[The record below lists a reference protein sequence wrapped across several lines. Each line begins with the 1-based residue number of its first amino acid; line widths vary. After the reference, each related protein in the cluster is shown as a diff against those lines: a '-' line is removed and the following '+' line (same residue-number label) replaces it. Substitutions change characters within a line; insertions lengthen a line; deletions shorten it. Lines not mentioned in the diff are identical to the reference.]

1 MYVRRDTL
9 EHDNRTDWSN
19 IRRIADYLKAYKG
32 RAVFALVCLIV
43 AKWANIGVPL
53 VLRDLVDSFDKSLQ
67 TLVLPVSLLMAYGAL
82 KLANSLF
89 SELRDTVFAR
99 VRYHAMRQLS
109 NQVLEHLHTLSLR
122 FHLERKTGAISR
134 DLERGT
140 RSVSTMMN
148 FMVFSFIPI
157 FVEFSLVAIIL
168 LVNYDGIFALIT
180 FGTILV
186 YALFTVA
193 ISNWRIN
200 YRHSMNRLDSE
211 ANTQAFDSLINYETV
226 KYFNNEQLELGRY
239 DNTLSKWEGM
249 AVKSQTSMSVLNFGQ
264 SAIIAIGVTIIMFF
278 AANQVVEDRMSI
290 GDLVMVNAFMLQLFI
305 PLGALGM
312 IYRQFKYTLADM
324 DLVFKLLSKTPEIQ
338 DVDEAGDLV
347 VEKGEVQFKNVH
359 FAYQNDRKI
368 LMGIDFTVPA
378 GKTVAVVGHS
388 GAGKSTLARLL
399 FRFYDVGEGQ
409 VLIDGNDVREVT
421 QSSLR
426 KSIGIVPQDTVLF
439 NDTIHYNIQYG
450 NLNASDAQVREAAA
464 MAHIDEFIESL
475 PEAWET
481 KVGERGLK
489 LSGGEKQRVAIARA
503 ILKRPAILVFDEA
516 TSSLDSTT
524 EQAIQRTLKQ
534 ISATTTT
541 LVVAHRLSTVVDADE
556 ILVMG
561 QGNIIER
568 GSHAELIQK
577 NSEYRRM
584 WELQLENNDEET
596 GTTTTKA

>member
-67 TLVLPVSLLMAYGAL
+67 TLVLPVSLLLAYGAL

-239 DNTLSKWEGM
+239 DNTLSEWEGM

-475 PEAWET
+475 PDAWET

-556 ILVMG
+556 VLVMG

-577 NSEYRRM
+577 NGEYRRM

-596 GTTTTKA
+596 ETTKA

>member
-67 TLVLPVSLLMAYGAL
+67 TLVLPVSLLLAYGAL

-239 DNTLSKWEGM
+239 DNTLSEWEGK

-368 LMGIDFTVPA
+368 LMGIHFTVPA

-475 PEAWET
+475 PDAWET

-561 QGNIIER
+561 QGDIIER

-577 NSEYRRM
+577 NGEYRRM

>member
-9 EHDNRTDWSN
+9 EHNNRDDWAN
-19 IRRIADYLKAYKG
+19 VKRIAEYLKAYRG
-32 RAVFALVCLIV
+32 RALFALLCLIV
-43 AKWANIGVPL
+43 AKWANIGIPL
-53 VLRDLVDSFDKSLQ
+53 VLRDLVDNFDKSHQ
-67 TLVLPVSLLMAYGAL
+67 VLVLPISLLLAYGAL

-109 NQVLEHLHTLSLR
+109 NQVLAHLHTLSLR

-168 LVNYDGIFALIT
+168 LANYDGIFALIT
-180 FGTILV
+180 FGTIIV
-186 YALFTVA
+186 YGLFTVA

-226 KYFNNEQLELGRY
+226 KYFNNEKLELDRY
-239 DNTLSKWEGM
+239 DNTLAEWEGM
-249 AVKSQTSMSVLNFGQ
+249 AVKSQTSMSMLNFGQ

-278 AANQVVEDRMSI
+278 AANQVVDGSMSI

-324 DLVFKLLSKTPEIQ
+324 DLVFKLLSQTPEIR
-338 DVDEAGDLV
+338 DVGEPEALSV
-347 VEKGEVQFKNVH
+347 KRGEVVFDNVH
-359 FAYQNDRKI
+359 FAYQGDRTI
-368 LMGIDFTVPA
+368 LQGINFTVPA

-399 FRFYDVGEGQ
+399 FRFYDVTSGR
-409 VLIDGNDVREVT
+409 VLIDGKDV
-421 QSSLR
+421 
-426 KSIGIVPQDTVLF
+426 
-439 NDTIHYNIQYG
+439 
-450 NLNASDAQVREAAA
+450 
-464 MAHIDEFIESL
+464 
-475 PEAWET
+475 
-481 KVGERGLK
+481 
-489 LSGGEKQRVAIARA
+489 
-503 ILKRPAILVFDEA
+503 
-516 TSSLDSTT
+516 
-524 EQAIQRTLKQ
+524 
-534 ISATTTT
+534 
-541 LVVAHRLSTVVDADE
+541 
-556 ILVMG
+556 
-561 QGNIIER
+561 
-568 GSHAELIQK
+568 
-577 NSEYRRM
+577 
-584 WELQLENNDEET
+584 
-596 GTTTTKA
+596 KAVS

>member
-1 MYVRRDTL
+1 MYVRRDAL
-9 EHDNRTDWSN
+9 EHDNRSDWTN
-19 IRRIADYLKAYKG
+19 IKRIADYLKAYRG
-32 RAVFALVCLIV
+32 RALFALACLIV
-43 AKWANIGVPL
+43 AKWANIGIPL
-53 VLRDLVDSFDKSLQ
+53 VLRDLVDNFDKSVQ
-67 TLVLPVSLLMAYGAL
+67 TLVLPVSLLLAYGAL

-157 FVEFSLVAIIL
+157 FVEFSLVAVIL

-180 FGTILV
+180 FGTIVV

-200 YRHSMNRLDSE
+200 YRHSMNRFDSE
-211 ANTQAFDSLINYETV
+211 ANTHAFDSLINYETV
-226 KYFNNEQLELGRY
+226 KYFNNESLELGRY
-239 DNTLSKWEGM
+239 DKTLSEWEGM

-264 SAIIAIGVTIIMFF
+264 SAIIAVGVTIIMFF

-324 DLVFKLLSKTPEIQ
+324 DLVFKLLSKTPEIR
-338 DVDEAGDLV
+338 DAEEAEVLAVGN
-347 VEKGEVQFKNVH
+347 GEVQFKDVH
-359 FAYQNDRKI
+359 FAYQEDRKI
-368 LMGIDFTVPA
+368 LQGINFTVPS

-399 FRFYDVGEGQ
+399 FRFYDVAEGQ
-409 VLIDGNDVREVT
+409 VLIDGKDVRSVT
-421 QSSLR
+421 QNSLR
-426 KSIGIVPQDTVLF
+426 KLIGIVPQDTVLF
-439 NDTIHYNIQYG
+439 NDTIRYNIQYG
-450 NLNASDAQVREAAA
+450 NLSSSDAEVREAAR
-464 MAHIDEFIESL
+464 MAHIEQFIESL
-475 PEAWET
+475 PDGWDT

-556 ILVMG
+556 ILVMAEG
-561 QGNIIER
+561 KVIER
-568 GSHAELIQK
+568 GAHSELIQM
-577 NSEYRRM
+577 NGEYRRM
-584 WELQLENNDEET
+584 WELQLEANDE
-596 GTTTTKA
+596 